1 VEESR
6 EVNMQNGNREVA
18 YALLRATLGL
28 VFLFY
33 GLGKLHYGLDAFVLG
48 LTTRFT
54 STLLPT
60 VLVVPFGYILPF
72 AELVTGILLI
82 LGAFNRFALLSAGL
96 LLAALT
102 TGAVIEPSPGTV
114 ADNIGFALVVFL
126 LLWTAERNHYSL
138 DHLIKR

>member
-1 VEESR
+1 
-6 EVNMQNGNREVA
+6 MQDSNREVA
-18 YALLRATLGL
+18 YVLLRVTLGL

-33 GLGKLHYGLDAFVLG
+33 GLGKLHYGLDTFALG
-48 LTTRFT
+48 LATRFT
-54 STLLPT
+54 NTLLPT

-82 LGAFNRFALLSAGL
+82 LGAFNRLALLSAGL

-126 LLWTAERNHYSL
+126 LLWTADRNHYSL
-138 DHLIKR
+138 DRLMQR

>member
-1 VEESR
+1 
-6 EVNMQNGNREVA
+6 
-18 YALLRATLGL
+18 
-28 VFLFY
+28 
-33 GLGKLHYGLDAFVLG
+33 
-48 LTTRFT
+48 
-54 STLLPT
+54 
-60 VLVVPFGYILPF
+60 
-72 AELVTGILLI
+72 LVTGILLI
-82 LGAFNRFALLSAGL
+82 LGAFNRLALLSAGL